1 VAVLAALGLQTETL
15 PPGSWAVYPRVIAM
29 VVNEAAVAIAE
40 GVASA
45 ADVDTAMTLGANY
58 PQGPLAL
65 ADAIGLGEIL
75 AVLEA
80 LHAEYGDDR
89 YRPAPLL
96 RRLVLAG
103 YTGKAA
109 GRGFL
114 GYS

>member
-1 VAVLAALGLQTETL
+1 MTTQIPHFIDGRRSNLGSTRTADVMNPSTGEVQSQVL
-15 PPGSWAVYPRVIAM
+15 M
-29 VVNEAAVAIAE
+29 
-40 GVASA
+40 ASA

-58 PQGPLAL
+58 PQGPLAF
-65 ADAIGLGEIL
+65 ADEIGLGEIL

-103 YTGKAA
+103 CTGKAA
-109 GRGFL
+109 GRGFHR
-114 GYS
+114 YP